1 MMGLLMMQASAQ
13 IQLKGK
19 VLEAAGENPLP
30 GAVVRLNE
38 GLQATTTDQH
48 GNFLF
53 NISKKGKYT
62 LTVSFLGYREYRQ
75 ELDVQQHLS
84 LTVRMEILSYLTDEV
99 VINGTRVPPNAPAT
113 ISRLNKEDIMA
124 RNHGRDLPYV
134 MAGIPSAVVTSDAGT
149 GIGYTGIR
157 IRGTDMTR
165 INVTINGIPYNDPE
179 SHEVYWVDLPDIAS
193 SVDNIEIQRGVG
205 TSSNGAAA
213 FGASINIQTQKAQT
227 EPYAELRQSAGSYA
241 TFRSSL
247 NAGTGL
253 INQKFA
259 FDTRLSLIQSDGY
272 IDRAT
277 TDLRSFFTSAS
288 WFGKKQLI
296 KVNVFSG
303 KEITT
308 QAWDG
313 VPSYILDTN
322 RTFNV
327 NGMYKDAEGRIRFYE
342 NEIDNYRQD
351 HYQMQYTL
359 SMKPEMHFHSS
370 FFYVHGEG
378 YYEQY
383 KEKRDLSAYQLE
395 ALDPGVTE
403 SDLIQRKWL
412 KNDFYGLNWNFS
424 RETKRYQWMTGG
436 GWNAYAGKHFGKT
449 IWTRQAVRQNAY
461 DHQWYCNTGD
471 KQDASIFTKL
481 HYHLTNSISLL
492 GDLQYRNIRYE
503 IDGIDDDT
511 RILTQQHSY
520 RFWNPKAG
528 ISWKTSKYLSLH
540 LYTGMANREPNRTNF
555 KDADPG
561 ATPKPEKL
569 LNVEI
574 GADYTKDKRFLSL
587 NLYHMD
593 YRDQL
598 VLTGKINTVGA
609 PVMINVP
616 LSFRQGIECALKLP
630 LLPRLHWTA
639 NFSLSR
645 NMIRDFTEYIDNW
658 DEGGQ
663 ISRPLGKSKLSF
675 SPDIVANNQLTFN
688 ILRSIKLDINTK
700 YVGKQYIDNT
710 ASEDRKLDPYL
721 VTDLQLVFRP
731 EQKLL
736 RTLELSLQVFNI
748 MNAEYESNAWIYRYY
763 YEGRYQLMD
772 GYFPQAGRH
781 FLAGLKVRI

>member
-1 MMGLLMMQASAQ
+1 MMGLLFMQAEAQ
-13 IQLKGK
+13 IQLNGK
-19 VLEAAGENPLP
+19 VVETAEGSPLP
-30 GAVVRLNE
+30 AAVVRLNE
-38 GLQATTTDQH
+38 GLYATTTDQQ
-48 GNFLF
+48 GNFHF
-53 NISKKGKYT
+53 NVRKKGNYT
-62 LTVSFLGYREYRQ
+62 LTVSYLGYREHRQ
-75 ELDVQQHLS
+75 QIDLQQTVTV
-84 LTVRMEILSYLTDEV
+84 TVRMETMSYLSDEV
-99 VINGTRVPPNAPAT
+99 VINGSRVPVNAPAT
-113 ISRLNKEDIMA
+113 ISRLNKEDIIT

-134 MAGIPSAVVTSDAGT
+134 MANIPSAVVTSDAGT

-213 FGASINIQTQKAQT
+213 FGASINIQTRKAQT
-227 EPYAELRQSAGSYA
+227 EPYAEFQQAAGSYA
-241 TFRSSL
+241 TYRSSL

-253 INQKFA
+253 INRKFT

-277 TDLRSFFTSAS
+277 TDLRSFFASATY
-288 WFGKKQLI
+288 FGKKQLM
-296 KVNVFSG
+296 KANVFSG
-303 KEITT
+303 KEITY

-313 VPSYILDTN
+313 VPSAILDTN

-327 NGMYKDAEGRIRFYE
+327 NGMYKDQNGKIKFYE

-351 HYQMQYTL
+351 HYQIQYTL
-359 SMKPEMHFHSS
+359 SITPEIHFHTSL
-370 FFYVHGEG
+370 FYVHGEG

-383 KEKRDLSAYQLE
+383 KEKRDLSTYQLQ
-395 ALDPGVTE
+395 ALDPEVTE

-412 KNDFYGLNWNFS
+412 KNDFFGLIWNFS
-424 RETKRYQWMTGG
+424 RETRRFQWMTGG
-436 GWNAYAGKHFGKT
+436 GWNAYAGDHFGRT
-449 IWTRQAVRQNAY
+449 VWTRQAVSQNAY
-461 DHQWYCNTGD
+461 NHQWYFNTGD
-471 KQDASIFTKL
+471 KQDASIFSKL
-481 HYHLTNSISLL
+481 HYHLTGTISLL
-492 GDLQYRNIRYE
+492 GDLQYRNIRYK
-503 IDGIDDDT
+503 IDGIDDDA

-520 RFWNPKAG
+520 QFWNPKAG
-528 ISWKTSKYLSLH
+528 INWKAGNHITFH

-561 ATPKPEKL
+561 ATPKPETL
-569 LNVEI
+569 LNVEF
-574 GADYTKDKRFLSL
+574 GTDFQKNDRLLSL

-593 YRDQL
+593 YHDQL
-598 VLTGKINTVGA
+598 VLTGKINSVGA

-616 LSFRQGIECALKLP
+616 RSFRQGVECSLDLP
-630 LLPRLHWTA
+630 LIKHLQWKA
-639 NFSLSR
+639 NLSLSR
-645 NMIRDFTEYIDNW
+645 NIIRDFTEFIDNW

-663 ISRPLGKSKLSF
+663 ISRRLGKSKLSF
-675 SPDIVANNQLTFN
+675 SPDIIFNNQLIIN
-688 ILRSIKLDINTK
+688 ILHNLNLDLTSK

-721 VTDLQLVFRP
+721 VSDLQMVFKP
-731 EQKLL
+731 VQKLF
-736 RTLELSLQVFNI
+736 RSLELNLQIFNI
-748 MNAEYESNAWIYRYY
+748 FSSEYESNAWIYRYF

-781 FLAGLKVRI
+781 FLIGMKIKI